1 MPGIIQFDKRI
12 NLQIIIV
19 GLGANGSHFYRGL
32 CQDLRT
38 HLDAFQHNR
47 SKRPFYLEHIMLVDG
62 DRVEQKNLG
71 NQIFEPE
78 EVDQPKVQA
87 LAERYGDF
95 YGISTFRRTEYIADA
110 SDLST
115 LLADPDRDR
124 DKNVMFLPVLIGM
137 VDNHATRQIFDGYFR
152 SEEARTLLYIDA
164 GVHGVSLDRWNDAKP
179 ETGNGGQIV
188 VGLKF
193 NGRTI
198 LEPAGSLYPE
208 ILTDTES
215 RIPGCGEVI
224 KSAPQRCATNK
235 MAAQLTNNII
245 NTLLTEK
252 AILVH
257 QITFDT
263 RMCGSRP
270 EFCTLAQQELFKET
284 LKEMASS
291 KQEQATDR
299 PSVPIRQK
307 SQDSGP
313 HVLNYDEEEQG
324 EENLDDEE
332 DWDDE
337 VDDDEEDWDDED
349 EEEEL

>member
-12 NLQIIIV
+12 NLQIVII

-38 HLDAFQHNR
+38 HFNAFQHNR
-47 SKRPFYLEHIMLVDG
+47 YKRPFFLEHIMLVDG
-62 DRVEQKNLG
+62 DRVEKKNLG

-78 EVDQPKVQA
+78 EVDQFKVQA

-95 YGISTFRRTEYIADA
+95 YGIETFRRTEYIADV
-110 SDLST
+110 SDLGS
-115 LLADPDRDR
+115 LLADPGKDSSTI
-124 DKNVMFLPVLIGM
+124 FLPVLIGM
-137 VDNHATRQIFDGYFR
+137 VDNHATRQIMDAYFR

-164 GVHGVSLDRWNDAKP
+164 GVHGVTLNRLNEAKP

-188 VGLKF
+188 VGLKY
-193 NGRTI
+193 NGRKI

-224 KSAPQRCATNK
+224 QSAPQRCATNK
-235 MAAQLTNNII
+235 MAAQLANNII

-257 QITFDT
+257 QAIFDS
-263 RMCGSRP
+263 RMSGVRP
-270 EFCTLAQQELFKET
+270 EFVSMAQQELFKDT
-284 LKEMASS
+284 LKEMASL
-291 KQEQATDR
+291 KQTVDR
-299 PSVPIRQK
+299 PSVAKRPAK
-307 SQDSGP
+307 QDDGSNP
-313 HVLNYDEEEQG
+313 DPDEHE
-324 EENLDDEE
+324 LDDEE
-332 DWDDE
+332 FDEDELDIDDWDDE
-337 VDDDEEDWDDED
+337 CEEEDQ
-349 EEEEL
+349 